1 MYRCTACLPYWV
13 ANIGC
18 CGFCHSNSLC
28 LYLDDREHP
37 APVLG
42 DNHLVGQVLEL
53 IPQVGV
59 LQLHSG
65 SRSRTPTLLNREER
79 LFSQCR
85 IVVFWIVSHSA
96 LRKCGVPHVRVF
108 QLHSG
113 SRSRTPALLNREE
126 KLFSRCR
133 IVISL
138 LECFSLS
145 IAQVW
150 RARKVRVL
158 QLISRSRVRM
168 LCLYYLLNRGD
179 FIFT

>member
-1 MYRCTACLPYWV
+1 MYSLFALLSSQY
-13 ANIGC
+13 

-28 LYLDDREHP
+28 LYLNDREHP
-37 APVLG
+37 APILG

-53 IPQVGV
+53 VPQVRV

-65 SRSRTPTLLNREER
+65 S
-79 LFSQCR
+79 
-85 IVVFWIVSHSA
+85 WA
-96 LRKCGVPHVRVF
+96 
-108 QLHSG
+108 
-113 SRSRTPALLNREE
+113 PALLNREE
-126 KLFSRCR
+126 KLFSQCR